1 MKLSMSNISIRP
13 CLLALASVLIL
24 PMPAS
29 YADTVL
35 TANLTGALEIPSNG
49 STATGTAVITLEPGD
64 MMRVQVTFSGLTSGT
79 TASHIHCCL
88 PAPFQN
94 ANEPV
99 GTTIPTFPGFPLGVT
114 SGTYDQTFDLTANST
129 YNLINMPPG
138 NAGNSFLGTSAA
150 TAEPVFVAALLAGE
164 TYHNVPKRRDSGTL
178 GRTRSCRGRGS
189 AGADCRLRWP
199 SRLVA
204 TAADEKWLCC
214 SRSCLSK
221 TPDRISERPPSRR
234 SFLLRVVSTHAR
246 PAYRPIILE
255 VVANN
260 HRSGHR
266 AC

>member
-1 MKLSMSNISIRP
+1 MKLSLPKISIRP

-35 TANLTGALEIPSNG
+35 TANLTGDLEIPGTG

-99 GTTIPTFPGFPLGVT
+99 ATTTPTFPGFPLGVT
-114 SGTYDQTFDLTANST
+114 SGAYDMTFDLTAAST
-129 YNLINMPPG
+129 YNL
-138 NAGNSFLGTSAA
+138 AGNPALGGSAA

-164 TYHNVPKRRDSGTL
+164 TYLNIHTMNFPTGEIRGLLAVPGPVVGAGLPGLIAACGGLLGWWRRRKKS
-178 GRTRSCRGRGS
+178 S
-189 AGADCRLRWP
+189 
-199 SRLVA
+199 
-204 TAADEKWLCC
+204 
-214 SRSCLSK
+214 
-221 TPDRISERPPSRR
+221 
-234 SFLLRVVSTHAR
+234 
-246 PAYRPIILE
+246 
-255 VVANN
+255 
-260 HRSGHR
+260 
-266 AC
+266 